1 MSVGLVDGYYQLS
14 RLEREI
20 ILMDVAIGIVAV
32 GVVVELRALVGV
44 QLILVSIGDELVGLN
59 LRIEVVEIV
68 VRIHH
73 GMIIGEALY
82 RVKRM
87 IQECG

>member
-1 MSVGLVDGYYQLS
+1 MTVDLVDGYYQLS

-20 ILMDVAIGIVAV
+20 ILMDVAIGIVA
-32 GVVVELRALVGV
+32 ELRALVGV
-44 QLILVSIGDELVGLN
+44 QLILVSIGDELVRLN
-59 LRIEVVEIV
+59 LRIEVIEV